1 MRSVRFDDRHLDIY
15 NDPSVHYDN
24 GPVHQRQL
32 GDEILGFAIH
42 FPGSHTGVRIA
53 EQIEGAVRKFDI
65 ESGKV
70 ARVTHNQAANVNLA
84 GEILWEELAWENVS
98 CSAHRLQ
105 LAIKGALEGH
115 QRHLDR
121 LLAKCRSLVGHF
133 KHSALATSILD
144 EKQRQLG
151 IKQPLHVV
159 QACATRWNST
169 FYMLHRLLQLK
180 SPLVLML
187 ADLSQKE

>member
-1 MRSVRFDDRHLDIY
+1 M
-15 NDPSVHYDN
+15 
-24 GPVHQRQL
+24 
-32 GDEILGFAIH
+32 
-42 FPGSHTGVRIA
+42 
-53 EQIEGAVRKFDI
+53 
-65 ESGKV
+65 
-70 ARVTHNQAANVNLA
+70 THDQAANVNLA

-98 CSAHRLQ
+98 CSAHCLQ

-169 FYMLHRLLQLK
+169 FYMLRRLLQLK
-180 SPLVLML
+180 SPLALML
-187 ADLSQKE
+187 ADLSQKERQ